1 MRWKELWGVLKEAA
15 LAWYGDKTFQLGAAL
30 AYYGIF
36 AIAPMIVITLA
47 VAGMVLGEDAAA
59 GRLVGQLR
67 QTVSP
72 LVAQAIADTL
82 GYVHLTRSGLLATLI
97 GAGVLLFAV
106 AGLFTQLQSAL
117 DTIWEVK
124 PKPGLGIWASV
135 RMRLMSFLLVGVVGA
150 LLLASLVATTAL
162 SAVSG
167 YLPAA
172 ELPGGFTLLEVLNW
186 ALSLGLL
193 TLMFALTYKLLP
205 DVEIAWRVVWV
216 GAITTAGLFTLGNY
230 AISLYLGRTSAAS
243 AYGAAGSL
251 VVVLL
256 WVYYS
261 SQIML
266 FGAELTRAYAKH
278 FGEPV
283 RPSANAVP
291 LEPAERARQGM
302 GH

>member
-1 MRWKELWGVLKEAA
+1 MRWKELWGVVRDAA
-15 LAWYGDKTFQLGAAL
+15 LAWYDDKTFQLGAAL
-30 AYYGIF
+30 AYYGVF

-47 VAGMVLGEDAAA
+47 VASMVLGEDAAT
-59 GRLVGQLR
+59 GRLVAQLR
-67 QTVSP
+67 QTATP
-72 LVAQAIADTL
+72 LVAEPISETRCH
-82 GYVHLTRSGLLATLI
+82 VHLTRSGWLATLI
-97 GAGVLLFAV
+97 GAGVLLFGV

-124 PKPGLGIWASV
+124 PKPGLGIWASL

-150 LLLASLVATTAL
+150 LLLASLAAATAL
-162 SAVSG
+162 AAVSG

-172 ELPGGFTLLEVLNW
+172 ELPGGFTLLETLNW

-205 DVEIAWRVVWV
+205 DVVIGWRVVWV
-216 GAITTAGLFTLGNY
+216 GAITTAVLFTLGNY
-230 AISLYLGRTSAAS
+230 AIGLYLGRTSAAS

-261 SQIML
+261 SQVML
-266 FGAELTRAYAKH
+266 FGA
-278 FGEPV
+278 
-283 RPSANAVP
+283 
-291 LEPAERARQGM
+291 
-302 GH
+302 